1 MEKVVGI
8 GEVLWDIF
16 LDGKVLGGAPGNFA
30 IHANSLG
37 LEGIIISAI
46 GKDLL
51 GENIKEIYK
60 QRSLKSY
67 LTEVHYP
74 TGTVNITLDSN
85 GKASYEFTLNSAWDY
100 LELSKEQL
108 EIAKECRAVC
118 FGTLC
123 QRSQISK
130 KSIYNFLEQTSD
142 KCIKVFDINIRKDY
156 FSYETI
162 KRSLEYATILKL
174 NDEELPILQN
184 MLSLPDNENESL
196 KTLKKRY
203 NLDIIILTK
212 GNNGS
217 RLFKSES
224 EDSIV
229 KPNKVEILDTVGA
242 GDSFTAAV
250 VAGLIK
256 GKSLNDINI
265 MANKVA
271 SYVCTQKGATPAL
284 NFLLS

>member
-16 LDGKVLGGAPGNFA
+16 PDGKVLGGAPGNFA